1 MLIFYRLT
9 LLSTLQNKCLIKYN
23 KLIFTYRFL
32 QNVLINF
39 YPQVCKKLSARK
51 FLDSLDNQAVKAAT
65 LLCLTELYQSL
76 GPLSVPLLP
85 PFIAWMLEL
94 MSDTSI
100 VKVKVNFYIVRQQ
113 IIPILIYL

>member
-1 MLIFYRLT
+1 
-9 LLSTLQNKCLIKYN
+9 
-23 KLIFTYRFL
+23 
-32 QNVLINF
+32 
-39 YPQVCKKLSARK
+39 LSARK

-100 VKVKVNFYIVRQQ
+100 VKVNLKFVMTGVRLLDKPCNNFITVKKQNLSDWWEIWLNDQ
-113 IIPILIYL
+113 VVCGTVGVW